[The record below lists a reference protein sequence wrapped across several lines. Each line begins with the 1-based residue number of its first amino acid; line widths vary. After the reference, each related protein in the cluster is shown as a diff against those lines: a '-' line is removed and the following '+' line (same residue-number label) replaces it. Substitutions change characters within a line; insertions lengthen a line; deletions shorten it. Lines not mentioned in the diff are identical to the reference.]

1 MNDVEELYF
10 LFVFLEYILTSK
22 LSMTAGV
29 LVPVF
34 Q

>member
-10 LFVFLEYILTSK
+10 LFVFLEYILTS
-22 LSMTAGV
+22 MTAGV
-29 LVPVF
+29 PVPVF